1 MMNHELMDRLMTT
14 MVLLEKQ
21 GWLDEARA
29 VAIAFQRIAELEG
42 FCKSI
47 IWTVDFTPG
56 KMRIKL
62 NSIANEAQ
70 SILYSRASEEA
81 PEDGSIQ

>member
-29 VAIAFQRIAELEG
+29 VAIAFQRIAELED
-42 FCKSI
+42 FCSSI
-47 IWTVDFTPG
+47 IWTVDFMPG
-56 KMRIKL
+56 RMRAKL
-62 NSIANEAQ
+62 DSIADEAQ
-70 SILYSRASEEA
+70 SVLYSRASEEA
-81 PEDGSIQ
+81 PEEGTMQ

>member
-14 MVLLEKQ
+14 MILLEKK

-56 KMRIKL
+56 KMRAKL
-62 NSIANEAQ
+62 DSIADEAQ
-70 SILYSRASEEA
+70 SVLYSRAAEEA
-81 PEDGSIQ
+81 PEE